1 MGHFSRATGTVQLN
15 SASDQPGKKTNAPLN
30 RKEKLRAYCPNIY
43 FNIDQSLI
51 HTTTV
56 HSALE
61 RYVAY
66 LYT

>member
-1 MGHFSRATGTVQLN
+1 MRIPIYVQN
-15 SASDQPGKKTNAPLN
+15 EIES
-30 RKEKLRAYCPNIY
+30 LRAYCPNMY
-43 FNIDQSLI
+43 CDIDQSLI